1 MVVFDLDDV
10 PDFFGSVTESAA
22 GDTGTQ
28 TEVADTDRVVLE
40 FVCKGVVTLG
50 HGTNED
56 AYALLGCEVGNV
68 VADTDDGGV
77 ETEGN
82 LAAVGRK
89 VVGDGVLDDLQKLF
103 LRCGRA
109 DGQSVKKLDHQTSE
123 ALEGTGNAD
132 GGADFDQDTLCC
144 VNVDLKLAS
153 LVERRVEEG
162 KKTLRID

>member
-1 MVVFDLDDV
+1 M
-10 PDFFGSVTESAA
+10 
-22 GDTGTQ
+22 
-28 TEVADTDRVVLE
+28 
-40 FVCKGVVTLG
+40 
-50 HGTNED
+50 
-56 AYALLGCEVGNV
+56 
-68 VADTDDGGV
+68 
-77 ETEGN
+77 
-82 LAAVGRK
+82 
-89 VVGDGVLDDLQKLF
+89 VGDGVLDDLQKLF